1 MQKISVEFRITDQIR
16 ILHARMLRSAIHYPA
31 LPVLLVVVPVATVA
45 RYDLLP
51 VVATSTVA
59 SAWREYM

>member
-31 LPVLLVVVPVATVA
+31 HPVLVVPVATVA

-51 VVATSTVA
+51 VVATVA